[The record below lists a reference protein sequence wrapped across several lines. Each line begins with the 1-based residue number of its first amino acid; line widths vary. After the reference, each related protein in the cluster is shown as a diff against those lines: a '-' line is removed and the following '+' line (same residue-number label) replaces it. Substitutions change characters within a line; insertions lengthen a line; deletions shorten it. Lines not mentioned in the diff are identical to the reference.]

1 MTPIGSTSSN
11 IRRAIEFIVYS
22 SCCRPRAPL
31 RALTITW
38 TTARRQTHR
47 TTTPDG
53 VTLPRGIR
61 RLGGDGAVRD
71 GRGVDACGDVF
82 GHAARCPS
90 LEPTHPRVAD
100 S

>member
-22 SCCRPRAPL
+22 SCCSAGASS

-38 TTARRQTHR
+38 TIARRQTHR
-47 TTTPDG
+47 TTPPTAQED
-53 VTLPRGIR
+53 
-61 RLGGDGAVRD
+61 DQQ
-71 GRGVDACGDVF
+71 
-82 GHAARCPS
+82 HAAAQGAGAGAGYGRRTARALTGRAHRFS
-90 LEPTHPRVAD
+90 SWATSRVSTAAE